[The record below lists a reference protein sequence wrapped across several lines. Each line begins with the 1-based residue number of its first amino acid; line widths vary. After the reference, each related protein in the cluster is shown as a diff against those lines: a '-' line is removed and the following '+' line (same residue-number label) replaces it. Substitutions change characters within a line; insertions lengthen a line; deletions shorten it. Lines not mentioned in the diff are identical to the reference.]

1 MNLVVSFQFFCLT
14 YYLFEISGTTFILHN
29 LHLSL
34 FYWLPVGLDEDS
46 YEDCDEY
53 YEDSPSSTMNLSPG
67 KGRTLYRIFIIFMFF
82 RIESSSK
89 AFQPQQISPKW
100 RLWRTKVVPFLF
112 QKSTSPPFSPKVY
125 SLSLLLLC
133 HICLYGYSSVFPS
146 VRLSS
151 TANSGEKTAKNGQ
164 NSILFQEKI
173 LKNASTP
180 LLLRITD
187 YISIY

>member
-34 FYWLPVGLDEDS
+34 FYWLPVGLNEDS
-46 YEDCDEY
+46 HEDCDEY

-82 RIESSSK
+82 RIESSPK
-89 AFQPQQISPKW
+89 AVQPQQISPKW

-112 QKSTSPPFSPKVY
+112 QKSTSPHSHPKYIVCRFY
-125 SLSLLLLC
+125 YCAIYVFMVILLSFRQLDC
-133 HICLYGYSSVFPS
+133 H
-146 VRLSS
+146 RLQIQV
-151 TANSGEKTAKNGQ
+151 KKRQKMAK
-164 NSILFQEKI
+164 IAYFFK
-173 LKNASTP
+173 KK
-180 LLLRITD
+180 
-187 YISIY
+187 Y